1 MEFLWDSFATR
12 EPPAPILEGMKRT
25 FAVAA
30 FLLTAAAGQS
40 HAEDFSRV
48 RIGGAAG
55 FPLYS
60 SSESI
65 HLAVAPSI
73 ALNRHVSLGADLGYS
88 YLPLASRARDSANR
102 AYWGL
107 ATLTA
112 EALPSRTVSPY
123 VVLGYGLG
131 RYQDTRGDA
140 EFGRAAA
147 LGAGVNVRLNPRT
160 HLFVESRFGM
170 MDNIVA
176 RDGLHLE
183 LPIKVGVRLGF

>member
-1 MEFLWDSFATR
+1 
-12 EPPAPILEGMKRT
+12 MKRVL
-25 FAVAA
+25 VASVV
-30 FLLTAAAGQS
+30 FAAATANA

-48 RIGGAAG
+48 RIAGAAG
-55 FPLYS
+55 LHLGS
-60 SSESI
+60 TSESI

-73 ALNRHVSLGADLGYS
+73 ALNRHVALGADLGYS
-88 YLPLASRARDSANR
+88 YLPLASSARGGGNR

-112 EALPSRTVSPY
+112 EAFPSHAVSPY
-123 VVLGYGLG
+123 LVLGYGLG
-131 RYQDTRGDA
+131 RYADTRGDA

-147 LGAGVNVRLNPRT
+147 LGAGVNLRLNPRA
-160 HLFVESRFGM
+160 HLFVESRFAM

-183 LPIKVGVRLGF
+183 LPIKLGVRVGL